1 MEYREAG
8 IERTRDE
15 VVRAEQH
22 GAPRRVTTLI
32 APQGQPP
39 RSGAPH
45 DAPNLRPTDYE
56 SVHLLK
62 WKLTR
67 GAGGCRKSLG
77 IMPLTA
83 RLIAGNDRVLTGV
96 DEAPAD

>member
-1 MEYREAG
+1 VEYREAG
-8 IERTRDE
+8 IERTRDD

-32 APQGQPP
+32 APQGQPR
-39 RSGAPH
+39 RSGGPH

-56 SVHLLK
+56 HVHLLK

-67 GAGGCRKSLG
+67 VPGLTEIMGF
-77 IMPLTA
+77 MPLA
-83 RLIAGNDRVLTGV
+83 APLIAGNDPVLTGV